1 MKAILYFVANGNA
14 TQGHIHSAGVIAEK
28 NSMRVVFRNGTV
40 AEDTGENPEPNEGVA
55 GEVPSTY
62 QKFTCYGDDGKISK
76 QGEKEPES
84 EETAEA
90 PKLTEDGLPIDKAAL
105 KQALTEAG
113 VDFHPK
119 YNIEKLTALY
129 VSEVLGK

>member
-14 TQGHIHSAGVIAEK
+14 TQAHIHSAGVIAEK

-40 AEDTGENPEPNEGVA
+40 AEDTGENPEPNQGVA

-62 QKFTCYGDDGKISK
+62 RKFTCYDDDGEVSK
-76 QGEKEPES
+76 WAEKEPES
-84 EETAEA
+84 EEIDEA
-90 PKLTEDGLPIDKAAL
+90 PKLTEEGLPIDKAAL